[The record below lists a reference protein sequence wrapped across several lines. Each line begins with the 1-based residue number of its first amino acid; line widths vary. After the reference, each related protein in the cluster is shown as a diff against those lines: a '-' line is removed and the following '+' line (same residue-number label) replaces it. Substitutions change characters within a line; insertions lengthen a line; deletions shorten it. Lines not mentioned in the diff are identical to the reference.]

1 MPVFDELE
9 FELVVKM
16 ARFFDLK
23 FIATDENIVG
33 LAIDASA
40 PPFFSLILA
49 VLLLINFRA
58 LQSAH
63 APMDTFDVHVLK
75 SVR

>member
-1 MPVFDELE
+1 LTFLPPVFDELE

-23 FIATDENIVG
+23 LIATEENIVG

-40 PPFFSLILA
+40 PPFFL
-49 VLLLINFRA
+49 
-58 LQSAH
+58 
-63 APMDTFDVHVLK
+63 
-75 SVR
+75 